1 MPETRPTEGQAPA
14 GTTATALLSADHET
28 VRQLRT
34 RYEAPGM
41 TSPEKRLVAHEIFRD
56 LDIHASLEEKIFY
69 PAVAKALGDE
79 GRELVAEA
87 IAEHTRVKNAI
98 AMLRTLALP
107 EAAFDERLL
116 AMLDDVDHHATEEE
130 REMFPRV
137 EDTLGTDNEALGAR
151 MTMLKDTLLTA
162 KTKAGAA

>member
-1 MPETRPTEGQAPA
+1 MTDMRRGQDGAET

-34 RYEAPGM
+34 RYEAQGM

-56 LDIHASLEEKIFY
+56 LDIHASIEEKMFY
-69 PAVAKALGDE
+69 PAVAKALGSE
-79 GRELVAEA
+79 GRNLVAEA
-87 IAEHTRVKNAI
+87 IEEHTRVKNAI

-107 EAAFDERLL
+107 DRAFDERLL

-130 REMFPRV
+130 REMFPRA
-137 EDTLGTDNEALGAR
+137 EDALGADNDALGAR

-162 KTKAGAA
+162 KIQAGAA